1 MYNKSHPGGRTNGEL
16 LLNEDIKKT
25 FLSFWR
31 KEIVLEI
38 YCDDGC
44 VTL

>member
-16 LLNEDIKKT
+16 LLNEDT
-25 FLSFWR
+25 VLWR

-38 YCDDGC
+38 YCEDGC
-44 VTL
+44 ATL